1 MLSIIH
7 AGGNQPLSA
16 PDAPGKRQNCP
27 VTYAVVVG
35 EALVDLLEE
44 GPVYRPMIGG
54 GPLNVAVGLARLG
67 DRVEFFGAVGR
78 DVLGGRIRA
87 FLTDAGVGTGGC
99 VDVDRPTSLTVTSFR
114 GAEPEFHFYGQPP
127 SFGEFAPAHLDP
139 TTVAGAATL
148 SCGSI
153 ALLRDASRAAARL
166 AWAQP
171 GPLKTLDPN
180 VRNSLTPDPA
190 ELRSIVEEFA
200 ATADLVKLSE
210 PDAHALFDADPTAA
224 AAHLR
229 SLGAAAVVV
238 TRGAAGALVATA
250 GGQVEV
256 AAPPTDAVDTTGAG
270 DAVMAGLL
278 HGLLITGPPT
288 DREDW
293 QALVAFALTVA
304 SLCCERRGGAT
315 AMPTLPEVRARLAG
329 DPA

>member
-1 MLSIIH
+1 M
-7 AGGNQPLSA
+7 ATANRRTRANRGGAAL
-16 PDAPGKRQNCP
+16 QNGC

-35 EALVDLLEE
+35 EALIDLLEE
-44 GPVYRPMIGG
+44 GPVYWPMIGG

-67 DRVEFFGAVGR
+67 DRVEFLGAVGR

-87 FLTDAGVGTGGC
+87 FLADAGVGTGGC
-99 VDVDRPTSLTVTSFR
+99 VDVDQPTSLAVTSFR
-114 GAEPEFHFYGQPP
+114 GPEPEFHFYGQPP
-127 SFGEFAPAHLDP
+127 SYGQFAPAHLDP
-139 TTVAGAATL
+139 ATVAGAATL
-148 SCGSI
+148 YCGSI
-153 ALLRDASRAAARL
+153 ALLCDASRAAARR
-166 AWAQP
+166 AWSEP

-180 VRNSLTPDPA
+180 VRASLTRIRPGS
-190 ELRSIVEEFA
+190 LHCGGFA

-210 PDAHALFDADPTAA
+210 PDARALFDADPADAA
-224 AAHLR
+224 THLR

-238 TRGAAGALVATA
+238 TRGAAGALLVT
-250 GGQVEV
+250 GSGQAEI

-293 QALVAFALTVA
+293 QALVGFALTVA

-315 AMPTLPEVRARLAG
+315 AMPTLAEVRARLAG
-329 DPA
+329 EPPSTEL